1 MMIKSV
7 EKALRLLEILSQSP
21 DPMRLRDISDAAEMT
36 RSNALKLLQTL
47 RELGYVRQIENST
60 RYEMTLKTFEIGARR
75 MASDS
80 LVIAA
85 HPVLQRLAEIVP
97 HNVLLS
103 VRDGLSSLVI
113 DRIESRAFVRTFA
126 YLGARAPLHVVSGG
140 KLLLAF
146 APEQVI
152 DEAARNLT
160 KFTENTITDP
170 DQLRA
175 ELARIRD
182 TDIAT
187 AYHEVNDAAQGV
199 SVPVRS
205 RYGEVVAAL
214 GISGPFEKMDEA
226 TLQSNATLLKDHAAR
241 IEAAWSGLSHASVP
255 TSVPRP
261 SNA

>member
-1 MMIKSV
+1 MIKSV
-7 EKALRLLEILSQSP
+7 EKALRLLEILSNSA
-21 DPMRLRDISDAAEMT
+21 DPMRLRDISEQADLT
-36 RSNALKLLQTL
+36 RSNALRLLQTL

-80 LVIAA
+80 LVTAA
-85 HPVLQRLAEIVP
+85 HPVLQRLAENVP

-113 DRIESRAFVRTFA
+113 DRIESRSFVRTFA

-146 APEQVI
+146 APEEVI
-152 DEAARNLT
+152 QEAAQNLT

-170 DQLRA
+170 DRLYK
-175 ELARIRD
+175 ELSKIRE
-182 TDIAT
+182 TDVAT
-187 AYHEVNDAAQGV
+187 AFHEVNDAAQGV

-205 RYGEVVAAL
+205 RLGEVVAAL
-214 GISGPFEKMDEA
+214 GISGPFVELDAE
-226 TLQSNATLLKDHAAR
+226 TLDTYTTLLKEHATQ
-241 IEAAWSGLSHASVP
+241 IEAAWSGMSHSAMP
-255 TSVPRP
+255 TRVPRP
-261 SNA
+261 SKA